1 MRGQVEEVVVAIV
14 VVVVVVVEHGSAAS
28 TIILDASNTNR
39 QKRTVEENLRNCPF
53 ITSQVVNAYQNTTVF
68 IETRKNFSSLYE
80 ILHLII

>member
-39 QKRTVEENLRNCPF
+39 QKRTVEENLKNCPF
-53 ITSQVVNAYQNTTVF
+53 ITSQVVTGLKKYDCIFVETKMIAY
-68 IETRKNFSSLYE
+68 L
-80 ILHLII
+80 